1 MNKAQEYLEKI
12 KTYDTLSNC
21 RMLQAGKLDAK
32 MAIITA
38 SMKGDLVSFSGSQ
51 DKLGETTAKFL
62 TLEEKIYAE
71 IDYYLEQMDKATALL
86 DKLALKQKATKKEK
100 PEEYYKV
107 LFRRYVLY
115 QTFEQIAKDMNYSER
130 QIHNIHGN
138 ALVAFEKLM
147 QEEQ

>member
-1 MNKAQEYLEKI
+1 MSKAQDYLEKI
-12 KTYDTLSNC
+12 KAYDTLSNC
-21 RMLQAGKLDAK
+21 RMLQAGILDSK

-51 DKLGETTAKFL
+51 DKLGETTTKFL
-62 TLEEKIYAE
+62 TLEEKVYAE

-86 DKLALKQKATKKEK
+86 DKLALKKKSTKKEK
-100 PEEYYKV
+100 PEEYYNV

-115 QTFEQIAKDMNYSER
+115 QTFEQIAKDLNYSER

-147 QEEQ
+147 EDNA